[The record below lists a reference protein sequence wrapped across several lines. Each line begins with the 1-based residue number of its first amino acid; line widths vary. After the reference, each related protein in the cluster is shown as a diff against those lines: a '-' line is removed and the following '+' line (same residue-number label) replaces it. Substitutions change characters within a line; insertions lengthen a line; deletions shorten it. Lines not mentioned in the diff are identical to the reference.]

1 MVSSISSSSVIQSNY
16 QTSTSS
22 KLTDDQKSTLADIL
36 AKYDPENMTEEE
48 TMAMMDEIKAAGI
61 TPSKEF
67 GEIMNAAGFKP
78 PEKPQGPPPS
88 EGTDSTTSTSS
99 STVTAEVPEYMA
111 SFLEK
116 QQSGTATEDD
126 ILSLIQSLLSTNQ
139 STTGSIVDT
148 KA

>member
-1 MVSSISSSSVIQSNY
+1 MVNGISGSNLIQNNY
-16 QTSTSS
+16 QPTTSS
-22 KLTDDQKSTLADIL
+22 KLTDDQKSTLSDIL
-36 AKYDPENMTEEE
+36 SKYDPENMTDEE
-48 TMAMMDEIKAAGI
+48 TIAMMDEIKAAGI

-67 GEIMNAAGFKP
+67 GEIMNAAGFNP
-78 PEKPQGPPPS
+78 PEKPEGPPPS
-88 EGTDSTTSTSS
+88 EGTDSSTSISS

-126 ILSLIQSLLSTNQ
+126 ILSLIQNLLSANK
-139 STTGSIVDT
+139 STTGSIIDT

>member
-1 MVSSISSSSVIQSNY
+1 MVNGISGSNVIQNNY
-16 QTSTSS
+16 QSTVNN
-22 KLTDDQKSTLADIL
+22 KLTDDQKSTLSDIL
-36 AKYDPENMTEEE
+36 AKYDPENMTDEE
-48 TMAMMDEIKAAGI
+48 TIAMMDEIKAAGI

-78 PEKPQGPPPS
+78 PEKPQGPPPL

-126 ILSLIQSLLSTNQ
+126 ILSLIQNLLNTNK
-139 STTGSIVDT
+139 STTGSIIDT